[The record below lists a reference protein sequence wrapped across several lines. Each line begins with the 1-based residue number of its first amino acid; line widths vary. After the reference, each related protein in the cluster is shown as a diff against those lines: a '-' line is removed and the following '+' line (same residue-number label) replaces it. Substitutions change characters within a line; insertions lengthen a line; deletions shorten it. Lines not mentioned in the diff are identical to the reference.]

1 MHQNAGVHLLWPFLV
16 YGIAVVSLVGGI
28 LFISYFL
35 GERHEEQ
42 ATDQAYEGGIIATGS
57 AKLRFSVDFYILAI
71 FFVIFD
77 VEAAFILSWAV
88 SIRAT
93 GWAGYAAILAFMGI
107 QTVLFIYL
115 WKTGALDFGPDGKAI
130 LNAFHK
136 NIKKPIQYDM
146 VDKQGK

>member
-1 MHQNAGVHLLWPFLV
+1 MHHNVGVNLMWPFLV

-77 VEAAFILSWAV
+77 VEAAIILSWAV

-93 GWAGYAAILAFMGI
+93 GWAGYAAILTFIGI
-107 QTVLFIYL
+107 QFALLFYL

-130 LNAFHK
+130 LKAFHK
-136 NIKKPIQYDM
+136 KIKKTVPYAL
-146 VDKQGK
+146 VDKQSK